1 MIGYRLKDA
10 IISPEELKAQQELEE
25 EFWEMALWGTI
36 GGKKININKLNKM
49 TDKQKFEIQAIIKS
63 LTHTLDEV
71 ENPDDRINITD
82 ITVETTVLIKD
93 LLANYLR
100 KKSK

>member
-1 MIGYRLKDA
+1 MIRT
-10 IISPEELKAQQELEE
+10 AQKIELE
-25 EFWEMALWGTI
+25 
-36 GGKKININKLNKM
+36 KL
-49 TDKQKFEIQAIIKS
+49 IKS
-63 LTHTLDEV
+63 LDNTLDEV
-71 ENPDDRINITD
+71 ENENDRINITD